1 MYNELFWHFSDSINE
16 TKRKYIIKLME
27 QNQGEKAT
35 IMTPD
40 GPKADESKRNVK
52 VSTLNQDNEL
62 SIDTAHM
69 VSIANHRANWKYK
82 IDFQE
87 PFQYLTYDEGGHY
100 VPHVDGNLDQV
111 YEWDDEQKNM
121 SVSKIA
127 DAYQLGKI
135 RKISTVHL
143 LNDDFEGGEFVMY
156 RLNIKDGRVIAEEL
170 TVPLKAGDCLV
181 FPSCIMH
188 TVKPVTK
195 GKRHSVVSWFG
206 GERIG

>member
-1 MYNELFWHFSDSINE
+1 
-16 TKRKYIIKLME
+16 
-27 QNQGEKAT
+27 
-35 IMTPD
+35 
-40 GPKADESKRNVK
+40 
-52 VSTLNQDNEL
+52 
-62 SIDTAHM
+62 M

-188 TVKPVTK
+188 TVNPVTK
-195 GKRHSVVSWFG
+195 GNRHCVVSLFG